1 MGQVLIRSLIASAI
15 FLGAIA
21 QSSLPANA
29 QTNKIKQKAAS
40 NEEILTYVN
49 ISVATFCEARGQEID
64 FQKSVAVAV
73 AAQGYPIF
81 SKHGGLVP
89 GSAKPLEE
97 KQFINNAVRMVLA
110 GSLQICP
117 KMMPA
122 EERAKFEKAMAEAK
136 KK

>member
-1 MGQVLIRSLIASAI
+1 M

-21 QSSLPANA
+21 QISLPANA
-29 QTNKIKQKAAS
+29 QANKLKQKAAN

-49 ISVATFCEARGQEID
+49 ISVAAFCEARGQDID
-64 FQKSVAVAV
+64 FKKSIAVAV

-89 GSAKPLEE
+89 GSTKPLEE

-117 KMMPA
+117 KMIPA